1 MHRVRE
7 LGIFEAEEI
16 GDLSLRG
23 FRRPTCRTVGVLS
36 MTGLRVR
43 RLKYSGSLRIR
54 KFGLSAGA
62 VFRVPQA
69 EGNWGSSRYLGVAAL
84 GDSVF
89 LGFGVSQPGIGR
101 GQAKSLRGFHRALFR
116 LSSGAAQPGPGRA
129 RSWAAS
135 SRA

>member
-1 MHRVRE
+1 MV
-7 LGIFEAEEI
+7 
-16 GDLSLRG
+16 
-23 FRRPTCRTVGVLS
+23 
-36 MTGLRVR
+36 
-43 RLKYSGSLRIR
+43 
-54 KFGLSAGA
+54 SAGA

-101 GQAKSLRGFHRALFR
+101 RQAKSLRGFHRALFR

-129 RSWAAS
+129 RTWALS